1 MNCCAGMTVEM
12 LWMGFTVEIPP
23 AYDEAINIQE
33 GTAGSQLSGSV
44 ATSASYVFFFMQIL
58 SRVYV

>member
-1 MNCCAGMTVEM
+1 MTVEM
-12 LWMGFTVEIPP
+12 LWMGFPVEIPP

-33 GTAGSQLSGSV
+33 GTAGSQSSGSV
-44 ATSASYVFFFMQIL
+44 TTFSASYVFFFMQIL